1 MSVISV
7 VRLGT
12 LPASA
17 GLRGAVHVGGLEV
30 ADQEVGAAGLVDPPV
45 TVTIVVSLVTC
56 PVTARRRG
64 LPVPLDHPTVVALE
78 HATIVAR
85 RGTCQEIAR
94 KLGLNVLNV
103 ARMIVNV
110 IIVEDLG
117 ICQEIVLKLRATMVG
132 VDAVAEVAIK
142 NVTNVVART
151 ISSVIVLRTQA
162 TVMVVHAVT
171 TVMKWVTS
179 PETAPLRLLKPRDP
193 TLKHPLTLFCGHV
206 YHGNNGS

>member
-1 MSVISV
+1 
-7 VRLGT
+7 
-12 LPASA
+12 
-17 GLRGAVHVGGLEV
+17 
-30 ADQEVGAAGLVDPPV
+30 VDPPV

-64 LPVPLDHPTVVALE
+64 LPVPLDRRIVVALE
-78 HATIVAR
+78 HATIVAKM
-85 RGTCQEIAR
+85 GTCQEIAR

-110 IIVEDLG
+110 ITVEDLG
-117 ICQEIVLKLRATMVG
+117 ICLEIALKLRATMVG

-142 NVTNVVART
+142 NVTNVVAQT
-151 ISSVIVLRTQA
+151 IFSVIVPRTQA

-179 PETAPLRLLKPRDP
+179 PETAPLRLSKPRHP
-193 TLKHPLTLFCGHV
+193 TPHSPSPFFVVIFTMEIMAADKKSKKFCIYCHV
-206 YHGNNGS
+206 VRR